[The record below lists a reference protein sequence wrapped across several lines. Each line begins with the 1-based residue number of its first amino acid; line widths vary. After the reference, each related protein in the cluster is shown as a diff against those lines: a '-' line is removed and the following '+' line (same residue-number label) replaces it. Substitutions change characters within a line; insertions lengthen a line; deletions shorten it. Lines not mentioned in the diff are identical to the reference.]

1 MADAGDL
8 KSPVLMD
15 VRVQVPPP
23 VLHSKKR
30 EVNMLV
36 LERAE
41 GEAVVITVPPSSNA
55 IKIRVLT
62 MKVKGCNSTAKVK
75 EGFDAP
81 HEVQF
86 RREELEDK
94 PRSHDVALKK

>member
-1 MADAGDL
+1 
-8 KSPVLMD
+8 
-15 VRVQVPPP
+15 
-23 VLHSKKR
+23 
-30 EVNMLV
+30 MLV

-41 GEAVVITVPPSSNA
+41 GEAVVITVPPSEDYIS
-55 IKIRVLT
+55 IRVLT
-62 MKVKGCNSTAKVK
+62 MKVKGCNHTAKVK

-81 HEVQF
+81 REVQF